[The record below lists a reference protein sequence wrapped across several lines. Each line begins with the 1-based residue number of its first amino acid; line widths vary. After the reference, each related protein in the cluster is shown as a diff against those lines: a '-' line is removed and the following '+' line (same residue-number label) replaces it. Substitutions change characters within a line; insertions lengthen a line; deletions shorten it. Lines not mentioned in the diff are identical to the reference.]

1 MSIVENHLKKRLGA
15 GELCAA
21 FTIQHWR
28 HVNIAQI
35 AEHLGFQWIF
45 IDVEHNS
52 MDVDTIA
59 QICTAAVKTGVTAI
73 CRVPS
78 HLSFHVTRLLD
89 NGAMG
94 VIVPHISTVEEAR
107 ELVNNTRFPP
117 VGRRSVT
124 GPGPQL
130 GFRAYP
136 RAEQLQILNRNT
148 LVVAMVESPE
158 GIENADGI
166 AAVEG
171 IDALFVGAGD
181 LSTEYGVPGQAN
193 HPKID
198 AAFDVVCKACKKH
211 GKHAGMGG
219 VADPATIER
228 YVGKGIRFF
237 QAASEMTLF
246 EMGAKQRMDFINS
259 IKLPKPRKKSK

>member
-1 MSIVENHLKKRLGA
+1 MSIFENHLKNRLAA

-28 HVNIAQI
+28 QVNIAQI

-52 MDVDTIA
+52 MDVDTIS
-59 QICTAAVKTGVTAI
+59 QICAAAVTTGVTAI

-94 VIVPHISTVEEAR
+94 VIVPHINTVAEAR
-107 ELVNNTRFPP
+107 QLVDQTRFPP
-117 VGRRSVT
+117 IGHRSVT

-130 GFRAYP
+130 GFTTYP
-136 RAEQLQILNRNT
+136 RAEQVKILNRNT
-148 LVVAMVESPE
+148 FVIAMVESPE
-158 GIENADGI
+158 GIANADGI

-181 LSTEYGVPGQAN
+181 LSMEYGVPGQAD

-198 AAFDVVCKACKKH
+198 AAFDIVCKACKKH
-211 GKHAGMGG
+211 GKYAGMGG

-237 QAASEMTLF
+237 QAASEMSLF
-246 EMGAKQRMDFINS
+246 EMGAKQRMDFIKS
-259 IKLPKPRKKSK
+259 IKLPKPRSKKK